1 MKKIPKIFTTAFF
14 IFIILST
21 STLITCVKSKPN
33 MKLLNEIENQEI
45 KLNNIFNNN
54 NCDFQIESKLLLVL
68 KNIFQK
74 GILNKG
80 LFSWLIELLQQLIEM
95 LKNPFERLKRFFN
108 NMSGLFNNL
117 AVLMEDIILLLD
129 WLVRQVITAVI
140 IGILISIIDFLLYI
154 LDIIQGVDEE
164 SVQNYNLDII

>member
-1 MKKIPKIFTTAFF
+1 MKKISKILTTIFF
-14 IFIILST
+14 IFVILSSNTFIT
-21 STLITCVKSKPN
+21 SVKSKPT
-33 MKLLNEIENQEI
+33 MKILNEIENQEL
-45 KLNNIFNNN
+45 KLNDILINDNY
-54 NCDFQIESKLLLVL
+54 DLKIESKLLLVL

-95 LKNPFERLKRFFN
+95 LKNPFERLKRFFS
-108 NMSGLFNNL
+108 NMSSLFNKL

-140 IGILISIIDFLLYI
+140 ISILVSI
-154 LDIIQGVDEE
+154 LDFILYVLEVIRGLDEE
-164 SVQNYNLDII
+164 PLLNFYYVIT

>member
-1 MKKIPKIFTTAFF
+1 MKKICNIIATVFF

-21 STLITCVKSKPN
+21 NTLTTCVKSKPT
-33 MKLLNEIENQEI
+33 MKLLNEIENQKI
-45 KLNNIFNNN
+45 KVNDIFNND
-54 NCDFQIESKLLLVL
+54 NCDLKIESKLLFIL

-95 LKNPFERLKRFFN
+95 LKNPFERLKSFFN
-108 NMSGLFNNL
+108 NMSGLFNKL

-140 IGILISIIDFLLYI
+140 ISILISIIDFILYI
-154 LDIIQGVDEE
+154 LEIIQGIDEE
-164 SVQNYNLDII
+164 PVPNFYHDIT